1 MRLEASA
8 IPAFARHE
16 SFHPRYGWM
25 KKAVDGALADPRMFT
40 RDDAVVHLGVGKN
53 MVRSIR
59 FWGLATKLL
68 SQEADPER
76 PRRPKTVPSRIGI
89 TLFGDDGWDPYCEDR
104 ATLWLLH
111 WWLLALPSL
120 APAWWVT
127 FHEFPAL
134 DFADDDLQAFVGA
147 FVDGVSGW
155 DDVHP
160 GSLKKDIDCLLRM
173 YTAETESGRATSDD
187 LVDCPFRELGLI
199 RPGAGRRR
207 YRFVS
212 ARKPGLP
219 SAVVLFAALD
229 FVARTD
235 TTARTVTISRL
246 ATEPGG
252 PGRAFRISEQSL
264 IDHIEEALS
273 LSGRRCRLI
282 TTTGVT
288 QLSFD
293 GDPVAIATTVLHAHY
308 RRANPGS
315 QLPESPIAGTASD
328 QGATRTAGSART
340 TKVKA
345 AG

>member
-1 MRLEASA
+1 
-8 IPAFARHE
+8 
-16 SFHPRYGWM
+16 M

-68 SQEADPER
+68 SQETDPER
-76 PRRPKTVPSRIGI
+76 PRLPKTVPSRIGI

-111 WWLLALPSL
+111 WWLLAPPSL

-134 DFADDDLQAFVGA
+134 NFAGDDLQAFVA
-147 FVDGVSGW
+147 EFVDGVSDW
-155 DDVHP
+155 DDPRP

-173 YTAETESGRATSDD
+173 YTAEAESGRPTSDD
-187 LVDCPFRELGLI
+187 VVDCPFRELGLL

-207 YRFVS
+207 YRFVA

-235 TTARTVTISRL
+235 TTARTVTMSRL

-264 IDHIEEALS
+264 IDHIEQSLS

-288 QLSFD
+288 QLTFD
-293 GDPVAIATTVLHAHY
+293 GDPASIATKVLHAHY
-308 RRANPGS
+308 RRANPDAE
-315 QLPESPIAGTASD
+315 LPESPIAGTARD
-328 QGATRTAGSART
+328 ERATSASARPRAN
-340 TKVKA
+340 KAKA

>member
-8 IPAFARHE
+8 TPAFARHE

-25 KKAVDGALADPRMFT
+25 KKAVDGATADPRMFT
-40 RDDAVVHLGVGKN
+40 RDDAVVQLGVGKN

-68 SQEADPER
+68 TQEADPER
-76 PRRPKTVPSRIGI
+76 LRMPKTVPSRIGV
-89 TLFGDDGWDPYCEDR
+89 TLFGGDGWDPYCEDR

-111 WWLLALPSL
+111 WWLLAPPSL

-134 DFADDDLQAFVGA
+134 DFGDDDLRAFVSE
-147 FVDGVSGW
+147 FVDGVSDW
-155 DDVHP
+155 DDVHS

-173 YTAETESGRATSDD
+173 YTAEAEGGRPTSDD
-187 LVDCPFRELGLI
+187 LVDCPFRELGLL
-199 RPGAGRRR
+199 RPGTGRRR

-212 ARKPGLP
+212 SRKPGLP

-235 TTARTVTISRL
+235 TTARTVTMSRL

-264 IDHIEEALS
+264 IEHIEQALP
-273 LSGRRCRLI
+273 LSGPRCRLI

-288 QLSFD
+288 QLTFD
-293 GDPVAIATTVLHAHY
+293 GDPAAIATKVLHAHY
-308 RRANPGS
+308 LHVNPDA
-315 QLPESPIAGTASD
+315 QPAETPIAGTAGDEPASIV
-328 QGATRTAGSART
+328 TASSSRGKA
-340 TKVKA
+340 KV